1 MLEYG
6 SARLSGPI
14 HKKVFSSFKCT
25 VSLIF
30 FDSCS
35 ISLCTLQLA
44 PEILSD
50 SLNVSDFEAFKRAD
64 IYSLGLI
71 FWELATRTS
80 VNNSLPVPEYRL
92 PYEDLVSPD
101 PSIEEMRKV
110 VCGDGA
116 RPELPSHW
124 EASPSMAQIGKLMQ
138 ECWYE
143 NPASRLAALRV
154 KKSISKLF
162 DTAVVIE

>member
-1 MLEYG
+1 MRRTLDY
-6 SARLSGPI
+6 L
-14 HKKVFSSFKCT
+14 
-25 VSLIF
+25 LIF
-30 FDSCS
+30 HLF
-35 ISLCTLQLA
+35 TLKLA

-64 IYSLGLI
+64 IYSLGLV
-71 FWELATRTS
+71 FWEVATRTS
-80 VNNSLPVPEYRL
+80 VNNALPVPEYRL
-92 PYEDLVSPD
+92 PYDDLVSPD

-116 RPELPSHW
+116 RPELPGHW
-124 EASPSMAQIGKLMQ
+124 EVDPSMAQIAKLMQ

-154 KKSISKLF
+154 KKTISKLS

>member
-1 MLEYG
+1 M
-6 SARLSGPI
+6 SAEIPKEIPKI
-14 HKKVFSSFKCT
+14 HSS
-25 VSLIF
+25 LP
-30 FDSCS
+30 
-35 ISLCTLQLA
+35 QLA

-50 SLNVSDFEAFKRAD
+50 ALNVTDFEAFKRAD
-64 IYSLGLI
+64 IYSLGLV
-71 FWELATRTS
+71 FWEVATRTS
-80 VNNSLPVPEYRL
+80 VNNAAPAPEYRL
-92 PYEDLVSPD
+92 PYDDLVSPD

-116 RPELPSHW
+116 RPELPDHW
-124 EASPSMAQIGKLMQ
+124 GANESMAQIGKLMQ

-154 KKSISKLF
+154 KKSISKLS

>member
-1 MLEYG
+1 M
-6 SARLSGPI
+6 
-14 HKKVFSSFKCT
+14 K
-25 VSLIF
+25 
-30 FDSCS
+30 
-35 ISLCTLQLA
+35 LA

-64 IYSLGLI
+64 IYSLGLV
-71 FWELATRTS
+71 FWELASRTS
-80 VNNSLPVPEYRL
+80 VNNSVPVPEYRL
-92 PYEDLVSPD
+92 PYDDLVSPD

-116 RPELPSHW
+116 RPELPNYW
-124 EASPSMAQIGKLMQ
+124 EANTTMAQIGRLMQ

-154 KKSISKLF
+154 KKSLSKLS